1 MPRALAAA
9 LAALFALLH
18 AAGAGAAGPPSVIRV
33 GGPSAPDESK
43 VAVIGS
49 NHDLRGH
56 RFSVSDTATATWS
69 CATMPSGCPACR
81 PAPSSAGRP
90 RGRRSAPRALRPRSP
105 FDSRFATY
113 EDRRVDYVTS
123 EPAIDYTASSV
134 LLIAALEGRC

>member
-1 MPRALAAA
+1 MPRALAVA

-56 RFSVSDTATATWS
+56 RFSVSDGDGDVVLRGKLNRR
-69 CATMPSGCPACR
+69 PGPAG
-81 PAPSSAGRP
+81 PL
-90 RGRRSAPRALRPRSP
+90 APRLSPR
-105 FDSRFATY
+105 T
-113 EDRRVDYVTS
+113 
-123 EPAIDYTASSV
+123 
-134 LLIAALEGRC
+134 